1 MPAVPELSP
10 STPAPN
16 TSHTAV
22 DPRKR
27 ALITISVMLA
37 TIMQVLD
44 STIANVA
51 LPHMEGSLS
60 ATQDQITWVLTSY
73 IVAAAIG
80 TPLTGWLAASFGRK
94 HLFLWSV
101 GGFTVASVACGMS
114 TSLMAMVAARLLQGL
129 FGASLVP
136 LSQAV
141 MLDINPPEKHG
152 PAMALWGAGVTV
164 GPILG
169 PTLGGWLT
177 DNYNWRWVFYV
188 NVPVGVVAFLGI
200 LLFMAE
206 TKVASRKLDL
216 FGFATLSIA
225 IGALQL
231 FLDRG
236 EVQDW
241 FDSIEIWIESLTA
254 LIAFAFFL
262 VHTLTIETT
271 SFFNRELA
279 RDRNFVT
286 GCGFYF
292 VMGAVLYATR
302 ALLPPLLQ
310 NLMQYSVVKTGLA
323 TAPSGAGTMIAMMLA
338 GRLVG
343 PLKPR
348 NLIAIGFSIAAF
360 SLWQMSH
367 YNLDMAESTVIWSGF
382 LQGFGLGFISVP
394 LTTATFSTLAAHLRG
409 DGTSIYSLSRNIGSS
424 IGISFVQTELTRN
437 TQVAHSSLVEHINA
451 YNPLAQPDALPSMWD
466 IHSSAG
472 LASLN
477 VEVTRQASMI
487 AYVDDFRLLF
497 MLALVVM
504 PFLLLLK
511 TPPARNPTLAVPEH

>member
-1 MPAVPELSP
+1 MKWRGAAQASAERTRPFVTVA
-10 STPAPN
+10 
-16 TSHTAV
+16 
-22 DPRKR
+22 
-27 ALITISVMLA
+27 VMLS

-51 LPHMEGSLS
+51 LPHMQGSLS

-80 TPLTGWLAASFGRK
+80 TPLTGWIASRYGRK
-94 HLFLWSV
+94 RLFLWSV
-101 GGFTVASVACGMS
+101 AGFTAASIACGISS
-114 TSLMAMVAARLLQGL
+114 TLAQMVAARLLQGI

-141 MLDINPPEKHG
+141 LLDINPPERHG
-152 PAMALWGAGVTV
+152 RAMAVWGAGVTV

-177 DNYNWRWVFYV
+177 DSYNWRWVFYV
-188 NVPVGVVAFLGI
+188 NVPVGVIAFLGI

-206 TKVASRKLDL
+206 TKVSARKLDV
-216 FGFATLSIA
+216 FGFATLGIA

-241 FDSIEIWIESLTA
+241 FDSIEIWIEFLTA
-254 LIAFAFFL
+254 FIAFAFFL
-262 VHTLTIETT
+262 VHTLTVEST

-279 RDRNFVT
+279 KDRNFVI

-310 NLMQYSVVKTGLA
+310 NLMQYSVVDTGLA
-323 TAPSGAGTMIAMMLA
+323 TAPSGAGTMITMMLA

-343 PLKPR
+343 PIKPR
-348 NLIAIGFSIAAF
+348 NLIAVGFAISAA
-360 SLWQMSH
+360 SLWQMSR
-367 YNLDMAESTVIWSGF
+367 YDLYMPESLIVWSGF
-382 LQGFGLGFISVP
+382 LQGLGLGLISVS
-394 LTTATFSTLAAHLRG
+394 LTTATFSTLSPQWRG
-409 DGTSIYSLSRNIGSS
+409 DGTAIYSLSRNVGSS

-437 TQVAHSSLVEHINA
+437 TQIAHSSLVEYINHF
-451 YNPLAQPDALPSMWD
+451 NPLAQSNVLPSLWNMN
-466 IHSSAG
+466 SAAG

-477 VEVTRQASMI
+477 EEVTRQAAMI
-487 AYVDDFRLLF
+487 AYVDDFRLLYI
-497 MLALVVM
+497 LALAVI
-504 PFLLLLK
+504 PFLLLMRTPKRK
-511 TPPARNPTLAVPEH
+511 T

>member
-1 MPAVPELSP
+1 MTPVN
-10 STPAPN
+10 PAPGMN
-16 TSHTAV
+16 GRIRTFV
-22 DPRKR
+22 
-27 ALITISVMLA
+27 TIAVMLA

-51 LPHMEGSLS
+51 LPHMQGSLS

-80 TPLTGWLAASFGRK
+80 TPLTGWIASRFGRK
-94 HLFLWSV
+94 WLFLWSV
-101 GGFTVASVACGMS
+101 VGFTAASIACGMS
-114 TSLMAMVAARLLQGL
+114 ATLTQMIAARLLQGL

-141 MLDINPPEKHG
+141 MLDINPPNKHG
-152 PAMALWGAGVTV
+152 QAMAVWGTGVTV
-164 GPILG
+164 GPIIG

-177 DNYNWRWVFYV
+177 DSYNWRWVFYV
-188 NVPVGVVAFLGI
+188 NVPIGVIAFLGI
-200 LLFMAE
+200 LLFMHE
-206 TKVASRKLDL
+206 TKVSDRKLDL

-254 LIAFAFFL
+254 VIAFAFFL
-262 VHTLTIETT
+262 VHTLTVETT

-279 RDRNFVT
+279 KDRNFIV

-310 NLMQYSVVKTGLA
+310 NLMQYSVVATGLA
-323 TAPSGAGTMIAMMLA
+323 TAPSGAGTMITMMLA

-343 PLKPR
+343 PVNPR
-348 NLIAIGFSIAAF
+348 TLISAGFGIAAF
-360 SLWQMSH
+360 SLWQMSG
-367 YNLDMAESTVIWSGF
+367 YSLYMSESTVIWSGIV
-382 LQGFGLGFISVP
+382 QGLGLGLISVS
-394 LTTATFSTLAAHLRG
+394 LTTATFSTLAPHLRG

-424 IGISFVQTELTRN
+424 IGISFVQTEFTRN
-437 TQVAHSSLVEHINA
+437 TQIAHSSLVE
-451 YNPLAQPDALPSMWD
+451 YVSRFNPLAQPDVLPSIWNLD
-466 IHSSAG
+466 TRSGIA
-472 LASLN
+472 ALN
-477 VEVTRQASMI
+477 AEVTRQASMI
-487 AYVDDFRLLF
+487 AYVDDFKLLF
-497 MLALVVM
+497 VLTLTVM
-504 PFLLLLK
+504 PLLLLLK
-511 TPPARNPTLAVPEH
+511 TPQRQADVPTQVEH